1 MRMLMTFLLP
11 VVLISPVQIVIAQEL
26 PAAAG
31 KAAAT
36 NTVLVVGDSISAGY
50 GVAKGKGWV
59 NLLQQRLDQQCEGV
73 RVVNVAVSGETT
85 AGGLAA
91 LPEQLARYKPSTV
104 VIELG
109 GNDGLQKQ
117 SLDKMQ
123 DNLQRLVN
131 LSKAAGAKPVLLG
144 MKMPLSYNPIY
155 RWQFERVYTRV
166 AVNSQV
172 PLLPFLLDSVALVPG
187 MMQADG
193 IHPATKAQSRLL
205 DNAWEVVQPLI
216 ACARKAPH

>member
-1 MRMLMTFLLP
+1 MTLLLP
-11 VVLISPVQIVIAQEL
+11 VVLISLVQTVIAQQL
-26 PAAAG
+26 PAAA
-31 KAAAT
+31 T
-36 NTVLVVGDSISAGY
+36 NTVNNTVLVVGDSISAGY

-73 RVVNVAVSGETT
+73 HVVNVAVSGETT

-91 LPEQLARYKPSTV
+91 LPEQLARYKPNTV
-104 VIELG
+104 IIELG

-123 DNLQRLVN
+123 HNLQRLVD

-216 ACARKAPH
+216 ACDRKAPR